1 MVSSQASTSRK
12 EADDILGL
20 PKFSDQGT
28 VAVHRLLL
36 HISAA
41 SVSANSKADVVYASL
56 MLVED
61 TIVQG
66 LSKYSGNGL
75 AVYGMVQVKLFE
87 NYEQAFEL
95 GQLSLSISQ
104 ELQVAD
110 SVVGTAI
117 LSVGV
122 LHIKQPIRDLVD
134 PLSRAFDRSFSD
146 GQVFF

>member
-1 MVSSQASTSRK
+1 
-12 EADDILGL
+12 
-20 PKFSDQGT
+20 
-28 VAVHRLLL
+28 
-36 HISAA
+36 
-41 SVSANSKADVVYASL
+41 

-134 PLSRAFDRSFSD
+134 PLSRAFDRCFSD
-146 GQVFF
+146 GHLFFGTVAATYSLIGSLASGFHLADVLENARSFIELFRAL